1 MPCRL
6 RENYAGRAFSMSGN
20 RQVCCRSFPLSLM
33 HSPHTVSL
41 TTGKE
46 VIVYGILSLI
56 EADIDS

>member
-1 MPCRL
+1 
-6 RENYAGRAFSMSGN
+6 MSGN